1 MELEADNRGIT
12 EILEKKSLELDLPAT
27 NSFKENRHPKK
38 VKLFL
43 SAHMKSSSE
52 IHQTLL
58 SYFSRLNIRTVGI
71 LKPDWSG
78 LRMVHNCPVLKWS
91 GFQMVVQNHSKTG
104 HFSPVFEWQR
114 YI

>member
-43 SAHMKSSSE
+43 SPHMKSRSE

-58 SYFSRLNIRTVGI
+58 SYFTRLTY
-71 LKPDWSG
+71 
-78 LRMVHNCPVLKWS
+78 VLYFLLEK
-91 GFQMVVQNHSKTG
+91 FQSKIKLAD
-104 HFSPVFEWQR
+104 F
-114 YI
+114 